1 MSGPGREDTM
11 KEYRIVCTVDTVHSD
26 GRKYH
31 RENTAPWIA
40 PSMLPHRAVY
50 ATKADAA
57 KALREIVK
65 RAREFDKIT
74 QERARAGER
83 DTVEYRQS
91 DIRVQSRTVTNWE
104 G

>member
-1 MSGPGREDTM
+1 MSGPGREDIM
-11 KEYRIVCTVDTVHSD
+11 REYRIVCTVDTEHSD
-26 GRKYH
+26 GRKH
-31 RENTAPWIA
+31 HCENAAPWIA

-50 ATKADAA
+50 ATKAEAA

-74 QERARAGER
+74 QERARAGWR
-83 DTVEYRQS
+83 NIEYRQS
-91 DIRVQSRTVTNWE
+91 DIRIQSRTVTNWE